1 MPKVGSQKFPYTS
14 AGVRSA
20 QLHAKNTG
28 QKVNM
33 LKKGGKTKRLSKGGS
48 MKMKKKQEVT

>member
-1 MPKVGSQKFPYTS
+1 MPKVGSQQFPYTS

-20 QLHAKNTG
+20 MMDAKNTG

-33 LKKGGKTKRLSKGGS
+33 MKRLKKGGS
-48 MKMKKKQEVT
+48 MKMKKK

>member
-14 AGVRSA
+14 AGVRNA
-20 QLHAKNTG
+20 QMHAKNTG

-48 MKMKKKQEVT
+48 MKMKKK